1 MTRPQRVVC
10 QRVSNE
16 QHGNVAPSTMGGGRT
31 AYKHRHP
38 ITVRRYNGRGVGAL
52 LLLTTV
58 PFGGGYRCPS
68 RYTYVDPSTTTST
81 VFRRRYND
89 THTRAQPTNPVFFRT
104 RHALKHTHTHTH
116 IHWEARAV
124 APCSRAHTTYT
135 CTRYSIAQ
143 RKTIESRRKIPA
155 PTRMQFNDCVRA
167 RGRPGDERTNHA
179 GDRNNAFLSTCS
191 RGPRIYTFSA
201 PSSSRGSKSRSPPLF
216 YCRGGG
222 LWWLAARER
231 LSKPSGLPPLHSR
244 SLGSDGKKYVPNIF
258 IVIL

>member
-1 MTRPQRVVC
+1 M
-10 QRVSNE
+10 
-16 QHGNVAPSTMGGGRT
+16 
-31 AYKHRHP
+31 
-38 ITVRRYNGRGVGAL
+38 
-52 LLLTTV
+52 
-58 PFGGGYRCPS
+58 
-68 RYTYVDPSTTTST
+68 
-81 VFRRRYND
+81 
-89 THTRAQPTNPVFFRT
+89 
-104 RHALKHTHTHTH
+104 
-116 IHWEARAV
+116 

-216 YCRGGG
+216 IVAEAVFDDWPPVNACQSPPRVCRRYTHEV
-222 LWWLAARER
+222 WAPTEKNT
-231 LSKPSGLPPLHSR
+231 SQ
-244 SLGSDGKKYVPNIF
+244 IF
-258 IVIL
+258 SS